1 MATMKNTVIAAVT
14 PGSAEALQGH
24 THSVSCK
31 LCGAKTYGDS
41 ARVLADWIK
50 EHRCPPAAS
59 AGSP

>member
-1 MATMKNTVIAAVT
+1 VATMKNTVIAAVP

-24 THSVSCK
+24 THSVTCK

-41 ARVLADWIK
+41 VRLLADWIK
-50 EHRCPPAAS
+50 AHRCQPAS

>member
-1 MATMKNTVIAAVT
+1 MATMKNTVIAAVL

-24 THSVSCK
+24 THSVTCK

-41 ARVLADWIK
+41 VRFLADWIR
-50 EHRCPPAAS
+50 EHRCTPAS